1 VEKLKVAKEEDQ
13 EGKKED
19 RIDATI
25 EEVETEEMT
34 GAVVVVSVVEV
45 VVNFCGE
52 HY

>member
-25 EEVETEEMT
+25 EEVETEGMT
-34 GAVVVVSVVEV
+34 GEVVVSVVEV